1 MKITVQIALEEA
13 ENPDTF
19 RRCANIPTSSR
30 SEVTLPTIPT
40 SPKNTEMS
48 SLGKELVPTFAAGK
62 SKRTP
67 MTTDV
72 NKVHQAQNR
81 KTRLAFADMIKFDH
95 MADPPSSL
103 CAVPC
108 IIAVGFVVGW
118 PGA

>member
-1 MKITVQIALEEA
+1 
-13 ENPDTF
+13 
-19 RRCANIPTSSR
+19 
-30 SEVTLPTIPT
+30 
-40 SPKNTEMS
+40 
-48 SLGKELVPTFAAGK
+48 
-62 SKRTP
+62 